1 MNYERLDYITSQFRG
16 KRVVVCGDFFLDRY
30 LWIDP
35 DRAEISVET
44 GSTAHQVV
52 SQTCAPGAAG
62 TVVANLSSLG
72 AEVIC
77 LGVVG
82 DDGDGYMLRRGLTDI
97 GADDHLLVVTPNR
110 PTPTYTKP
118 SIRLADGQVKE
129 LERLDIRSREPLDDA
144 IIQQIANHLDTLADT
159 VDAIVFADQM
169 PEVGCGVIG
178 QAIHDTIQQITTT
191 HPNLPMFADSRQRID
206 LFRNV
211 IIKPNIYE
219 ACHACNLDADT
230 TQAAQAATLLSART
244 HQPVV
249 ITLGAN
255 GVLVCNHN
263 TCQRIDAIA
272 VDQIIDVVGAGDSVM
287 AALTLS
293 RASGATLAEAAEIAM
308 LVAGITV
315 RQIGTTGTATVRQ
328 IFEIAQRYNRIAES

>member
-1 MNYERLDYITSQFRG
+1 MQYERLQQITSQFKG

-52 SQTCAPGAAG
+52 AQTCAPGAAG
-62 TVVANLSSLG
+62 TVVANLAALG

-77 LGVVG
+77 LGVIG

-97 GADDHLLVVTPNR
+97 GADDHLLVVTPDR

-118 SIRLADGQVKE
+118 SIRQADGQVKE
-129 LERLDIRSREPLDDA
+129 LERLDIRSREALDDA
-144 IIQQIANHLDTLADT
+144 IIQQIAKHLDTLADT

-169 PEVGCGVIG
+169 PEAGCGVIG
-178 QAIHDTIQQITTT
+178 RAIHDTIQQIATT
-191 HPNLPMFADSRQRID
+191 HPNLPMFADSRQRIGQ
-206 LFRNV
+206 FRNV
-211 IIKPNIYE
+211 IVKPNIYE
-219 ACHACNLDADT
+219 ASHACDCDADI
-230 TQAAQAATLLSART
+230 TQAGQVATMLSART
-244 HQPVV
+244 KQPVV
-249 ITLGAN
+249 ITLGAT
-255 GVLVCNHN
+255 GVLVCDNN
-263 TCQRIDAIA
+263 TCHQIDAIE

-308 LVAGITV
+308 FVAGVTV
-315 RQIGTTGTATVRQ
+315 RQIGTTGTATVQQ
-328 IFEIAQRYNRIAES
+328 IFEIAQRYKRIEA

>member
-1 MNYERLDYITSQFRG
+1 MKYDRLKQITDQFKG
-16 KRVVVCGDFFLDRY
+16 KRIVVCGDFFLDRY

-44 GSTAHQVV
+44 GSTAHQVIT
-52 SQTCAPGAAG
+52 QTCAPGAAG
-62 TVVANLSSLG
+62 TVVANLVALG

-77 LGVVG
+77 LGVIG

-118 SIRLADGQVKE
+118 SIRHADGHVTE
-129 LERLDIRSREPLDDA
+129 LERLDIRSREPLDHA

-178 QAIHDTIQQITTT
+178 SAIHDAIQEIAKT
-191 HPNLPMFADSRQRID
+191 HPQLPMFADSRQRIHQ
-206 LFRNV
+206 FTNV
-211 IIKPNIYE
+211 TIKPNIYE
-219 ACHACNLDADT
+219 ACNACGLDIHNTNASP
-230 TQAAQAATLLSART
+230 AAITLAQRT
-244 HQPVV
+244 LQPVV
-249 ITLGAN
+249 ITLGAA
-255 GVLVCNHN
+255 GVLVCEQNA
-263 TCQRIDAIA
+263 CQHIDAID
-272 VDQIIDVVGAGDSVM
+272 VDQVIDVVGAGDSVM
-287 AALTLS
+287 AALAIS

-308 LVAGITV
+308 FVAGVTV
-315 RQIGTTGTATVRQ
+315 RQIGTTGTASIHQ
-328 IFEIAQRYNRIAES
+328 IIDIAQRYQRLDR

>member
-1 MNYERLDYITSQFRG
+1 MNYDRLKHITEQFKG
-16 KRVVVCGDFFLDRY
+16 KRIVVCGDFFLDRY

-44 GSTAHQVV
+44 GSTAHQVI

-62 TVVANLSSLG
+62 TVVANLAALG
-72 AEVIC
+72 ADVIC
-77 LGVVG
+77 LGVIG

-97 GADDHLLVVTPNR
+97 GADDHLMVVTPNR

-118 SIRLADGQVKE
+118 SIRHADGHVTE
-129 LERLDIRSREPLDDA
+129 LERLDIRSRDPLDA
-144 IIQQIANHLDTLADT
+144 SIIQQIAKHLDTLADT

-169 PEVGCGVIG
+169 PETGSGVIG
-178 QAIHDTIQQITTT
+178 PAIHEAIQQIAKT
-191 HPNLPMFADSRQRID
+191 HPQLPMFADSRQRID
-206 LFRNV
+206 QFTNV
-211 IIKPNIYE
+211 TIKPNIYE
-219 ACHACNLDADT
+219 ACHACQLDVNHTNAEH
-230 TQAAQAATLLSART
+230 AALLLCQRT

-249 ITLGAN
+249 ITLGAA
-255 GVLVCNHN
+255 GVLVCEHD
-263 TCQRIDAIA
+263 TCQHIDAIE

-308 LVAGITV
+308 FIAGVTV
-315 RQIGTTGTATVRQ
+315 RQIGTTGTATVQQ
-328 IFEIAQRYNRIAES
+328 IIDIAHRFKRVNG